1 MILNFTHKGLEDFF
15 YDSTKRGIQPRHAAR
30 LETIWD
36 RLDDA
41 HQVEVCV
48 IRAPTCT
55 RCKVICWVFGR
66 SESQATGVSFFAL
79 KRVMPPTL
87 AIWITTKLEDI
98 MRARTRPPVHPGMIL
113 KQHYLDPLDTTIAQ
127 AAKTLGVSR
136 KTLSKIV
143 HGRGAVTPDMA
154 LRLSTALRTTPE
166 LWLNL
171 QRNYDLWQ
179 ASRQSDAWRQVPE
192 LVPAE

>member
-1 MILNFTHKGLEDFF
+1 
-15 YDSTKRGIQPRHAAR
+15 
-30 LETIWD
+30 
-36 RLDDA
+36 
-41 HQVEVCV
+41 
-48 IRAPTCT
+48 
-55 RCKVICWVFGR
+55 
-66 SESQATGVSFFAL
+66 
-79 KRVMPPTL
+79 
-87 AIWITTKLEDI
+87 